1 MPAPIDP
8 GKSMGEYLF
17 GKDFS
22 SQYQG
27 ITDPSLQERLIGAEQ
42 RYRPQY
48 TALELADINVMAQ
61 GLPGGKDNP
70 QYRRLEAKL
79 AGLEA
84 GKGELTSE
92 EAMKIARSA
101 VGPAPGTNPYKDG
114 SSMHR
119 IFGTNTILRKRSGEL
134 AEMEADYEAEIQ
146 SIAESLGG
154 NRASQI
160 ASVKAEMKQLEG
172 QKGQKGLFQLLE
184 DQSRQAGDL
193 QREQLGLQRES
204 DVGALKEFA
213 PQVVEAY
220 RDADPYSTG
229 LAEQQTAMADDLYQ
243 RSQGLNPEQQR
254 LVDQQAL
261 GMAQRQGRVND
272 QSAIAGQLM
281 GREQYLSGL
290 RGQAAGMGQQAFG
303 MNRQLAG
310 DVGMTILGRPSSSI
324 ALGGQ
329 MLGQAQQGAS
339 GPMGPQLFDPNVGIN
354 MALQQRGQDVTFAG
368 MQAQADAAS
377 SAGTMGA
384 IGSAVGGIAQGYGTF
399 AACWVAREVYGIE
412 NPKWLEFREWML
424 NDAPS
429 WLRNLYLKYG
439 ERIAKFI
446 SNKPRVKSIIRKWM
460 NTKIK

>member
-1 MPAPIDP
+1 MGGKGGSKAPPPIDP

-17 GKDFS
+17 GKSFGS
-22 SQYQG
+22 AQG
-27 ITDPSLQERLIGAEQ
+27 ITDPKLQERLIGAEQ

-193 QREQLGLQRES
+193 QREQLGLQRAD
-204 DVGALKEFA
+204 DVSALEEFA
-213 PQVVEAY
+213 PQVVDAY
-220 RDADPYSTG
+220 RSADPYSTG
-229 LAEQQTAMADDLYQ
+229 LAEQQTAMANDLYQ

-254 LVDQQAL
+254 IADQQAL
-261 GMAQRQGRVND
+261 GMAQMQGRATD
-272 QSAIAGQLM
+272 QSAVAGQIL
-281 GREQYLSGL
+281 GREGYLSSL
-290 RGQAAGMGQQAFG
+290 RGQAAGMGQQAFNQ
-303 MNRQLAG
+303 NRVLAG
-310 DVGMTILGRPSSSI
+310 DVGMTILGRPSNAI
-324 ALGGQ
+324 GLGGQ
-329 MLGQAQQGAS
+329 MLGAAQQGAA
-339 GPMGPQLFDPNVGIN
+339 GQMGPQLFDPNVGIN
-354 MALQQRGQDVTFAG
+354 MAMQNQSNMVAADGANASAGAARTAG
-368 MQAQADAAS
+368 MA
-377 SAGTMGA
+377 SAGVAA
-384 IGSAVGGIAQGYGTF
+384 I
-399 AACWVAREVYGIE
+399 AAI
-412 NPKWLEFREWML
+412 
-424 NDAPS
+424 
-429 WLRNLYLKYG
+429 
-439 ERIAKFI
+439 
-446 SNKPRVKSIIRKWM
+446 
-460 NTKIK
+460 

>member
-1 MPAPIDP
+1 MGGKGGSKAPPPIDP

-17 GKDFS
+17 GKDFGS
-22 SQYQG
+22 AQG
-27 ITDPSLQERLIGAEQ
+27 ITDPKLQERLIGAEQ

-61 GLPGGKDNP
+61 GLPGGTDNP

-193 QREQLGLQRES
+193 QREQLSLQRAD
-204 DVGALKEFA
+204 DVSALEEFA
-213 PQVVEAY
+213 PQVVDAY
-220 RDADPYSTG
+220 RSADPYSTG
-229 LAEQQTAMADDLYQ
+229 LAEQQTAMANDLYQ

-254 LVDQQAL
+254 IADQQAL
-261 GMAQRQGRVND
+261 GMAQMQGRATD
-272 QSAIAGQLM
+272 QSAVAGQIL
-281 GREQYLSGL
+281 GREGYLSSL
-290 RGQAAGMGQQAFG
+290 RGQAAGMGQQAFNQ
-303 MNRQLAG
+303 NRTLAG
-310 DVGMTILGRPSSSI
+310 DVGMTILGRPSNAI
-324 ALGGQ
+324 GLGGQ
-329 MLGQAQQGAS
+329 MLGAAQQGAA
-339 GPMGPQLFDPNVGIN
+339 GQMGPQLFDPNVGIN
-354 MALQQRGQDVTFAG
+354 MAMQNQSNMVAADGANASAGAARTAG
-368 MQAQADAAS
+368 MA
-377 SAGTMGA
+377 SAGVAA
-384 IGSAVGGIAQGYGTF
+384 I
-399 AACWVAREVYGIE
+399 AAI
-412 NPKWLEFREWML
+412 
-424 NDAPS
+424 
-429 WLRNLYLKYG
+429 
-439 ERIAKFI
+439 
-446 SNKPRVKSIIRKWM
+446 
-460 NTKIK
+460 

>member
-1 MPAPIDP
+1 MGGKGGSKAPPPIDP

-17 GKDFS
+17 GKDFGS
-22 SQYQG
+22 AQG
-27 ITDPSLQERLIGAEQ
+27 ITDPKLQERLIGAEQ

-193 QREQLGLQRES
+193 QREQLSLQRAD
-204 DVGALKEFA
+204 DVSALEEFA
-213 PQVVEAY
+213 PQVVDAY
-220 RDADPYSTG
+220 RSADPYSTG
-229 LAEQQTAMADDLYQ
+229 LAEQQTAMANDLYQ

-254 LVDQQAL
+254 IADQQAL
-261 GMAQRQGRVND
+261 GMAQMQGRATD
-272 QSAIAGQLM
+272 QSAVAGQIL
-281 GREQYLSGL
+281 GREGYLSSL
-290 RGQAAGMGQQAFG
+290 RGQAAGMGQQAFNQ
-303 MNRQLAG
+303 NRMLAG
-310 DVGMTILGRPSSSI
+310 DVGMTILGRPSNAI
-324 ALGGQ
+324 GLGGQ
-329 MLGQAQQGAS
+329 MLGAAQQGAA
-339 GPMGPQLFDPNVGIN
+339 GQMGPQLFDPNVGIN
-354 MALQQRGQDVTFAG
+354 MAMQNQSNMVAADGANASAGAARTAG
-368 MQAQADAAS
+368 MA
-377 SAGTMGA
+377 SAGVAA
-384 IGSAVGGIAQGYGTF
+384 I
-399 AACWVAREVYGIE
+399 AAI
-412 NPKWLEFREWML
+412 
-424 NDAPS
+424 
-429 WLRNLYLKYG
+429 
-439 ERIAKFI
+439 
-446 SNKPRVKSIIRKWM
+446 
-460 NTKIK
+460 